1 MRDGCGVEQCL
12 HSDVGTVRSSVRLN
26 SGGVQELLDGAVGQ
40 AVCEPVA
47 QRVLAAAQAGAPVE
61 SGDYRSSLRIEVD
74 HTDRVRVSVVA
85 DVPHALA
92 VEARTGNLVQAL
104 GGGSGVASAVERV
117 SYTTRDGRT
126 IMATRAQVAN
136 WTRGAR

>member
-92 VEARTGNLVQAL
+92 VEARTGNLVRAL
-104 GGGSGVASAVERV
+104 GAA
-117 SYTTRDGRT
+117 
-126 IMATRAQVAN
+126 
-136 WTRGAR
+136 